1 MPRGGRPQALT
12 TWEKRY
18 VVEIVKLVTV
28 CGLDSAIEKVFF
40 YGCKVKEELT
50 LVGVFFGGTTLTC

>member
-18 VVEIVKLVTV
+18 VVEVVKLVTV
-28 CGLDSAIEKVFF
+28 CGLDSIVEKVSF
-40 YGCKVKEELT
+40 YGYKVKEELT
-50 LVGVFFGGTTLTC
+50 LVGVFLEGTTFPC